1 MSEST
6 SNESTL
12 DENVQEQV
20 ISPEAPAE
28 KSVEWV
34 TVAQADELADGKSK
48 AVTAGGNDI
57 ALFRSGEEYF
67 AVANECTH
75 YGAPLCG
82 GYVRNG
88 SVSCPWHGWQFDL
101 QTGECISVPGCDIDA
116 FEVKI
121 EDGEVKIAVA

>member
-6 SNESTL
+6 PNENTPL
-12 DENVQEQV
+12 QEA
-20 ISPEAPAE
+20 PETPAE

-67 AVANECTH
+67 AVVNECTH

-82 GYVRNG
+82 GYVRDG

-101 QTGECISVPGCDIDA
+101 ETGECLSVPGCDIDA

-121 EDGEVKIAVA
+121 EDGEVKIAVP